1 MKIIDE
7 KTVVD
12 ITFYSKSLVSF
23 LHLWKILIQIKWKKS
38 INLKF
43 SIINHDKYYN
53 IIFIYFINHI
63 NFEIF
68 FLLELLIWMKKII
81 YIYMCVHAYV
91 HVYLIR
97 IFCILILILL
107 ILIITTRKIL
117 LLQFHLLIT
126 KYLFIHLS

>member
-68 FLLELLIWMKKII
+68 FLLELLIWIKKII
-81 YIYMCVHAYV
+81 YIYVRACVC
-91 HVYLIR
+91 IC
-97 IFCILILILL
+97 IFNTNFLYININ
-107 ILIITTRKIL
+107 IINTN
-117 LLQFHLLIT
+117 
-126 KYLFIHLS
+126 YYY